1 MSVNNGMVYM
11 GMHNLFEL
19 VLFHFDK
26 YTEVELLDYIVVLL
40 FFFFL
45 RNLHIVS
52 IAAAPIYV
60 PSKSA

>member
-1 MSVNNGMVYM
+1 MSVNNGMVDM

-40 FFFFL
+40 FFFF
-45 RNLHIVS
+45 
-52 IAAAPIYV
+52 
-60 PSKSA
+60 